1 MIWRRPQPTI
11 VTPRPL
17 RSGRTHLAALIDALP
32 RVQEHVPHIETWGR
46 HLASVLS
53 RGGRLLAAGNGGSA
67 AEAQHLT
74 SELVGRYRDERRPF
88 SALALHAETSSF
100 TAIGNDYGAEEA
112 FARQVRAH
120 GREGDVL
127 VLLSTSGQSRNLI
140 AAADAARRNGI
151 TSWALTGPRP
161 NPLADLSFDA
171 IAIDAPSTATVQE
184 IHLVVVH
191 LLCATIEIEVG
202 ASLPYGAEPSGEP
215 PDHDQPSAAHEIAR
229 GEVH

>member
-1 MIWRRPQPTI
+1 MIVRRPVQPKV

-17 RSGRTHLAALIDALP
+17 RAGQAHLQALLDALP
-32 RVQEHVPHIETWGR
+32 LAEEHVPHVDIWGR

-88 SALALHAETSSF
+88 SALALHAESSSL

-120 GREGDVL
+120 GRQGDVL
-127 VLLSTSGQSRNLI
+127 MLLSTSGRSRNLI
-140 AAADAARRNGI
+140 AAVDAARECGV

-161 NPLADLSFDA
+161 NPLADMAFDA
-171 IAIDAPSTATVQE
+171 ICVEASSTATVQE
-184 IHLVVVH
+184 IHLMLVH
-191 LLCATIEIEVG
+191 MLCAALEIEVG
-202 ASLPYGAEPSGEP
+202 ASLPFPDANGHQPTARAGER
-215 PDHDQPSAAHEIAR
+215 SA
-229 GEVH
+229 EVH

>member
-1 MIWRRPQPTI
+1 MIVQRRPQPE
-11 VTPRPL
+11 VVSPRPL
-17 RSGRTHLAALIDALP
+17 RSGRSHLAALVEALP
-32 RVQEHVPHIETWGR
+32 AVDQHLDHIQTWAR
-46 HLASVLS
+46 HLATVLT

-88 SALALHAETSSF
+88 SALALHAESSSL
-100 TAIGNDYGAEEA
+100 TAIGNDYGADES

-120 GREGDVL
+120 GRPGDVL
-127 VLLSTSGQSRNLI
+127 ILLSTSGRSRNLI
-140 AAADAARRNGI
+140 AAVDAARQSEV

-171 IAIDAPSTATVQE
+171 ICIDAASAATVQE

-191 LLCATIEIEVG
+191 MLCAAIEIEVG
-202 ASLPYGAEPSGEP
+202 ASVPYEA
-215 PDHDQPSAAHEIAR
+215 
-229 GEVH
+229 EVH